1 MEELTC
7 KWSPQLIVEL
17 IKSVAWPVV
26 VILIGIGFRSKIS
39 QVIHTFFSKNS
50 VSEFSASVSGV
61 SAKFTA
67 AKQSE
72 TLETANSTATNLPNN
87 ISIKALQAR
96 HELERTEFSEEL
108 YQSIKTHLSVLNVTH
123 EESIELLAQ
132 ELSLSQS
139 FLRYFEITKVL
150 FRSQFDFFQFIAN
163 KDGCISEKEALLYF
177 EKVKECFSDAF
188 SDWDLVKYIAYPVS
202 NGVLVIEGDNFIIT
216 TMGRSYIN
224 FMSRNPQLI
233 DGLVKL

>member
-7 KWSPQLIVEL
+7 TWSPQLIVEL
-17 IKSVAWPVV
+17 IKILAWPVV
-26 VILIGIGFRSKIS
+26 VILIGIWFRSKIL
-39 QVIHTFFSKNS
+39 QVIHSFFSKNS
-50 VSEFSASVSGV
+50 VSEISASVSGV

-72 TLETANSTATNLPNN
+72 TIETVNSTSTNLPNN
-87 ISIKALQAR
+87 ISLKALQER
-96 HELERTEFSEEL
+96 HVSERTEFSEEL
-108 YQSIKTHLSVLNVTH
+108 YHNIKTHLSVLNVKD

-139 FLRYFEITKVL
+139 FLRYFEINKVL
-150 FRSQFDFFQFIAN
+150 FRSQFDFFQFISS
-163 KDGCISEKEALLYF
+163 KGGCILEKEALVYF
-177 EKVKECFSDAF
+177 KKVKELFSDAF

-202 NGVLVIEGDNFIIT
+202 NGILVIEGGSFNIT

-224 FMSRNPQLI
+224 FMLRNPHLV